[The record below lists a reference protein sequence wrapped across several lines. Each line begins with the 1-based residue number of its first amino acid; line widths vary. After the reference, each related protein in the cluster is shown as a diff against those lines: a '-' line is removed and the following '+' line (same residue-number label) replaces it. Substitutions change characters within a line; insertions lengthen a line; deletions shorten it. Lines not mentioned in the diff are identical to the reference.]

1 MPAARTYVPP
11 PCIGFVDQSTTYSV
25 LTSISGIYGAS
36 SDIGRLYLMSVI
48 VIEAVTYI
56 HSTLFR
62 LVILVLL
69 TPVSLFAVLTPCR
82 KHGPTTTMVLPVWT
96 VVSLVLQLEW
106 PSYSQSCVDR
116 GHIRLVATCSCFL
129 ASYSVVSSRL
139 I

>member
-25 LTSISGIYGAS
+25 LTSISGIYSAS

-69 TPVSLFAVLTPCR
+69 TPVSLFSVLTPCR
-82 KHGPTTTMVLPVWT
+82 KHGQQQQWYFQCGL
-96 VVSLVLQLEW
+96 L
-106 PSYSQSCVDR
+106 
-116 GHIRLVATCSCFL
+116 
-129 ASYSVVSSRL
+129 
-139 I
+139 

>member
-69 TPVSLFAVLTPCR
+69 TPVSLFSVLTPCR

-106 PSYSQSCVDR
+106 PSYPQSCVDR
-116 GHIRLVATCSCFL
+116 GHIRLVATCFCFL